1 MSAFP
6 GRSSFNY
13 RRQSAPD
20 LERIVINGAA
30 EATQVGPS
38 SVVAGTAPNATLN
51 YDVMLYSFWMLT
63 ANAGANFTVN
73 LRGAQGV
80 KLDDLLEVGQ
90 TITCALEVQCGA
102 TAYYMSALTID
113 GVAVTPKYQG
123 GVAFS
128 AGNASSWDLYA
139 FTITK
144 TAENT
149 FFARVSQT
157 QFK

>member
-63 ANAGANFTVN
+63 VNAGANFTVN

-80 KLDDLLEVGQ
+80 KLDDLLDIGQ
-90 TITCALEVQCGA
+90 TITCALEVQNGS
-102 TAYYMSALTID
+102 TAYYMTQLQID
-113 GVAVTPKYQG
+113 GTNVTPKYQG
-123 GVAFS
+123 GAAFA
-128 AGNASSWDLYA
+128 AGNASSWDMYLFA
-139 FTITK
+139 ISK
-144 TAENT
+144 TAKKT
-149 FFARVSQT
+149 FFARVGQT